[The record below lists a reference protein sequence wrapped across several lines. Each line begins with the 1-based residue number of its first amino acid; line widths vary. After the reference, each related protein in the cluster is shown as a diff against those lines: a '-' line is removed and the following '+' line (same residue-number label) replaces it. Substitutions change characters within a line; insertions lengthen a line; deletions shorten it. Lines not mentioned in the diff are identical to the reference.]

1 MLEKDDLIKIKE
13 IVEDVVEKKLEEKL
27 EQKLEEKLEQK
38 LEQKLKPIHK
48 KLNKLQKDM
57 DLIARSTDKDLTR
70 TMHRVTRIE
79 KHLDLPPINFL

>member
-27 EQKLEEKLEQK
+27 EEKLEQK

-48 KLNKLQKDM
+48 KLNKIQKDM